1 MQERFVD
8 ILIVGGKQ
16 NSLGRA
22 GEVVDAVLADK
33 SRLGEL
39 YDSMHHQDAWVR
51 MRAVDSFEKVCRVHP
66 DWIRPYVDRLLKDFS
81 DSTQPSILWHQAQ
94 IYTQVHLSAE
104 QQSTVIQWLKR
115 LLSSEEID
123 WIVAAN
129 SMDALVYFTDGGS
142 VERTE
147 ALSLLEKQRNHRSN
161 AVKKR
166 AAKLITKL
174 SQG

>member
-1 MQERFVD
+1 MQESFAD
-8 ILIVGGKQ
+8 MLSIGGKR

-22 GEVVDAVLADK
+22 GEVVDVVLADK

-39 YDSMHHQDAWVR
+39 YDCVYHQDAWVR
-51 MRAVDSFEKVCRVHP
+51 MRAVDSLEKVCRVHP

-81 DSTQPSILWHQAQ
+81 HSTQPSILWHQAQ
-94 IYTQVHLSAE
+94 IYTQVQLSAE
-104 QQSTVIQWLKR
+104 QQSTVIRWLKG

-129 SMDALVYFTDGGS
+129 SMDALVYFTDKRS

-147 ALSLLEKQRNHRSN
+147 ALNLLDKQRNHRSN

-166 AAKLITKL
+166 AAKLIAKL